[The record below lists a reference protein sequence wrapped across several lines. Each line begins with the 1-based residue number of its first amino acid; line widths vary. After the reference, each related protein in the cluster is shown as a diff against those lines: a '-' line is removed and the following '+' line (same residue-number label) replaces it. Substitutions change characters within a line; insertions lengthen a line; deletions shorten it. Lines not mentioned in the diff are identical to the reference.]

1 MAVEARTLTFHPF
14 FYLLL
19 TITEASPGGG
29 AVEAISIL
37 AGAGVILFAFY
48 KLGTVESL
56 IKTLLAVIIGLV
68 GAYAAGYLEP
78 GLRDAGWYQLV
89 AWIVEESPD
98 MILHYI
104 RGGNKT

>member
-1 MAVEARTLTFHPF
+1 MTFHPF
-14 FYLLL
+14 FYLFL
-19 TITEASPGGG
+19 TVTGASSPGGG
-29 AVEAISIL
+29 AVEAIGVL

-78 GLRDAGWYQLV
+78 GLREAGWYQLV
-89 AWIVEESPD
+89 AWIVEEAPGL
-98 MILHYI
+98 ILHYI
-104 RGGNKT
+104 RGGNRT